1 MGADLLSGLANA
13 LTPEHL
19 LFAAIGALLGTAVGV
34 LPGLG
39 PSSTM
44 AILLPSTFVL
54 PPSGSIIMLAGIY
67 YGAMYG
73 GSTTSVLLNVPG
85 EVASVP
91 TTIDGYQMT
100 KQGRAGQALAIAAI
114 GSFMAGIV
122 GSVIISLIAKPLALF
137 GLKFGPPEY
146 FALIL
151 LSLTGIISFSGASIG
166 KGVLAGLA
174 GLFLATVGLDPQS
187 GTERM
192 TYGSIELLRGL
203 DIVAVLIGLFAISEV
218 FHSVGA
224 RMGSVYSGKLGSWW
238 SMIPRG
244 AELKSGLAACAR
256 GTALGFPF
264 GLIPGMLPAVTTF
277 LAYDVEKRISKTPER
292 FGKGAIEGVA
302 APEAANNATAMGG
315 FVPLLALG
323 IPTGPSL
330 AILLAAFMAFG
341 LTPGPQLFNND
352 GLLVWTIIAS
362 MLIANI
368 MLLVLNLPLVRMWAM
383 ISRVPYSALAPII
396 LGVSVV
402 GAFSS
407 RNAVMDVVTAVVF
420 GFVGLG
426 MKRAGVP
433 PAPLIL
439 GLLLG
444 PLLEQSLRQSL
455 SVSAGSP
462 TIFFSHPI
470 ALILIIIATV
480 FLVVSLYLK
489 IRSSKAERLLET
501 AAEDAWDS

>member
-1 MGADLLSGLANA
+1 MGADLLGGLANA
-13 LTPEHL
+13 FTPEHL
-19 LFAAIGALLGTAVGV
+19 LFAVIGALLGTAVGV

-44 AILLPSTFVL
+44 AILLPSAFLL
-54 PPSGSIIMLAGIY
+54 PPSAAIIMLAGIY

-114 GSFMAGIV
+114 GSFMAGVV
-122 GSVIISLIAKPLALF
+122 GTVIIAVIAEPLALF

-146 FALIL
+146 FALIV
-151 LSLTGIISFSGASIG
+151 LSLTGIISFSGASLG

-187 GTERM
+187 GTDRM

-203 DIVAVLIGLFAISEV
+203 DIVAVLIGLFAVSEV
-218 FHSVGA
+218 FHSVGT

-244 AELKSGLAACAR
+244 RELKSGLAACAR

-277 LAYDVEKRISKTPER
+277 LAYDLEKRISKTPER

-330 AILLAAFMAFG
+330 AILLAAFMSFG
-341 LTPGPQLFNND
+341 LTPGPQLFSND

-362 MLIANI
+362 MFIANVV
-368 MLLVLNLPLVRMWAM
+368 LLVLNLPLVRVWAM
-383 ISRVPYSALAPII
+383 ISRIPYAALAPII
-396 LGVSVV
+396 LTASLV

-407 RNAVMDVVTAVVF
+407 RNAMMDVATAVVF

-426 MKRAGVP
+426 MKKVGVP
-433 PAPLIL
+433 PAPLVL

-444 PLLEQSLRQSL
+444 PMLEQSLRQSL
-455 SVSAGSP
+455 AISAGSP
-462 TIFFSHPI
+462 SIFVTQPI
-470 ALILIIIATV
+470 SLVLVILAV
-480 FLVVSLYLK
+480 AFLVVTLFLK
-489 IRSSKAERLLET
+489 ARKSKGERILET
-501 AAEDAWDS
+501 AAGDAWDS